1 MSGSNIAEMP
11 SNASTFVANLN
22 AVIKKCRDILRL
34 EGITGMDS
42 MKHLTLYTLLRR
54 LDTSECKKLKISVK
68 FSWEKFM
75 ELKDDH
81 QRCFDLLYCKS
92 RATEDLISCLDNHF
106 ETKHFDFKLN
116 NPTRHVD
123 ILNEFKKLDFSNL
136 DGKIDILGTIYE
148 IHLGS
153 GSNKSAMRDLGQ
165 FFTERDVCKYM
176 TTLCNPKIL
185 SDGRAES
192 VLDPTMGTG
201 GFLSSYIQ
209 HLGNSVDWSKM
220 HSDIAGYDID
230 EFVMSIGK
238 INLYLQTGQ
247 LFERIKHRDTLS
259 NDIGTETQRLKFK
272 NILANMPFGV
282 KGLTHAGCC
291 LRVRNL
297 KISST
302 KSEPLFL
309 QLMMAS
315 LDDGGRCAVVV
326 PDGVL
331 VNASKGHNETRK
343 YLLEHFELKRV
354 IKMKGQFF
362 SNTGI
367 QPSILFFENT
377 GKPTNVIDFWE
388 VEKNSASL
396 ITETLVVS
404 VPREKID
411 TDSYS
416 LDMRRYVE
424 VVVSEKASAFSMV
437 KLGNICNLKGGFAF
451 KSSEF
456 TDNINDIP
464 VVKITNVNNG
474 QIVFEKESNRI
485 PKNKKYDSYT
495 VKRDDIIIA
504 LTGLTYGKIIGK
516 YTLSFDSY
524 LNQRLSIFTDFSKNI
539 LSNYIYYYFIHN
551 SNKITNLSTGSCQQ
565 NVSASDIL
573 NIEIPLPPLE
583 TQQQIVAE
591 LDSIYENAHK
601 ATQMAISI
609 KTQMAS
615 VMKSVGMRGYE
626 RKKIGDVCDLN
637 PENITKADKIE
648 RINYIDLASVKEGSL
663 NEIQELV
670 FNERPSR
677 AQRKVKKNDIIWGT
691 TRPLSKSY
699 TFIDKDI
706 NNLIVSTGFVVMRSK
721 DTNILLPK
729 FLYYS
734 STTNECIE
742 YLNNKSTGSTFPAF
756 KSDDIAI
763 YDIAIPP
770 LETQQQILTILN
782 EMESERKSLEQMAS
796 KAEERA
802 KFVLDGYLN

>member
-1 MSGSNIAEMP
+1 MSASNIVEMSSSS
-11 SNASTFVANLN
+11 SNFVTTLN

-54 LDTSECKKLKISVK
+54 LDTTECKKLRIPVK
-68 FSWEKFM
+68 FSWEKFID
-75 ELKDDH
+75 LKDDH

-92 RATEDLISCLDNHF
+92 AATEDLISCLDNKF
-106 ETKHFDFKLN
+106 GTKNFNFKLN
-116 NPTRHVD
+116 NPTHHVE

-176 TTLCNPKIL
+176 TALCNPKVL

-220 HSDIAGYDID
+220 HNDIAGYDID

-297 KISST
+297 KIQST

-367 QPSILFFENT
+367 QPSILFFENS
-377 GKPTNVIDFWE
+377 GKPTSVTEFWE
-388 VEKNSASL
+388 VEKNSAGL
-396 ITETLVVS
+396 ISEELIVS

-424 VVVSEKASAFSMV
+424 VAVSEKVSAFPMV
-437 KLGNICNLKGGFAF
+437 KLGDIGELCRNNKEII
-451 KSSEF
+451 
-456 TDNINDIP
+456 DNDNGKYIKYFGPKIVGKCVDYQFDGEYILTPSRQSIGLFGYVHEKFNATHTYVI
-464 VVKITNVNNG
+464 KITNKIILTKYVYYYLFLNSHKL
-474 QIVFEKESNRI
+474 KECSKGII
-485 PKNKKYDSYT
+485 PYIRN
-495 VKRDDIIIA
+495 DDI
-504 LTGLTYGKIIGK
+504 L
-516 YTLSFDSY
+516 TLS
-524 LNQRLSIFTDFSKNI
+524 
-539 LSNYIYYYFIHN
+539 
-551 SNKITNLSTGSCQQ
+551 
-565 NVSASDIL
+565 
-573 NIEIPLPPLE
+573 IPHLPLE

-591 LDSIYENAHK
+591 LDSIYDNAHK
-601 ATQMAISI
+601 ASQMASSI

-626 RKKIGDVCDLN
+626 RKKLGDLIKISKGTLQATKCDGGQF
-637 PENITKADKIE
+637 PVVSISDKWSHSTFSDHGE
-648 RINYIDLASVKEGSL
+648 HVYIASVSSGASSGPFETVIKYHNG
-663 NEIQELV
+663 
-670 FNERPSR
+670 
-677 AQRKVKKNDIIWGT
+677 DC
-691 TRPLSKSY
+691 
-699 TFIDKDI
+699 
-706 NNLIVSTGFVVMRSK
+706 
-721 DTNILLPK
+721 
-729 FLYYS
+729 S
-734 STTNECIE
+734 STTLMQKLDIIDVKIITYNYLFYGLNSIKNIIE
-742 YLNNKSTGSTFPAF
+742 HICEKGSCNKTM
-756 KSDDIAI
+756 DIKKFMDLQI
-763 YDIAIPP
+763 PLPP

-782 EMESERKSLEQMAS
+782 EMEGERKSLEQMAS

-802 KFVLDGYLN
+802 KFVLDGYLNSD

>member
-92 RATEDLISCLDNHF
+92 HATEDLISCLDNHF

-377 GKPTNVIDFWE
+377 GKPTSLTEFWE
-388 VEKNSASL
+388 VEKNSAGV

-404 VPREKID
+404 VPHEKID

-424 VVVSEKASAFSMV
+424 VVVSENVSVFTMV
-437 KLGNICNLKGGFAF
+437 KLGDICIHSNGKTL
-451 KSSEF
+451 SS
-456 TDNINDIP
+456 
-464 VVKITNVNNG
+464 K
-474 QIVFEKESNRI
+474 EKELGGEFGVMGGGMD
-485 PKNKKYDSYT
+485 Y
-495 VKRDDIIIA
+495 
-504 LTGLTYGKIIGK
+504 IGK
-516 YTLSFDSY
+516 YSNYNRDGENITISKSGASAGFVKFHSGKFWAGDC
-524 LNQRLSIFTDFSKNI
+524 FTINPKDDTIAIK
-539 LSNYIYYYFIHN
+539 YIYYYLKLNPTLTTSH
-551 SNKITNLSTGSCQQ
+551 TTGTTIPHCKWD
-565 NVSASDIL
+565 DINGISL
-573 NIEIPLPPLE
+573 PLPPLE

-591 LDSIYENAHK
+591 LDSIYDNAHK
-601 ATQMAISI
+601 ATQMATSI

-626 RKKIGDVCDLN
+626 QKFISDLVDIEGGDY
-637 PENITKADKIE
+637 ITKKDESSGKYPVYGGGTASYY
-648 RINYIDLASVKEGSL
+648 INRYNREPTCVINKDGMSEKCVQIVNEKFFL
-663 NEIQELV
+663 NHHGWTL
-670 FNERPSR
+670 
-677 AQRKVKKNDIIWGT
+677 KVKSNDI
-691 TRPLSKSY
+691 LE
-699 TFIDKDI
+699 
-706 NNLIVSTGFVVMRSK
+706 
-721 DTNILLPK
+721 K
-729 FLYYS
+729 FLHWQLYFRAYD
-734 STTNECIE
+734 I
-742 YLNNKSTGSTFPAF
+742 YILATGSCQKGLNQKEFV
-756 KSDDIAI
+756 KLSI
-763 YDIAIPP
+763 YLPP

-782 EMESERKSLEQMAS
+782 EMEGERKTLEQMAS

-802 KFVLDGYLN
+802 KFILDGYLST

>member
-11 SNASTFVANLN
+11 SNASTFISTLN

-54 LDTSECKKLKISVK
+54 LDTTECKKLKIPVK

-92 RATEDLISCLDNHF
+92 SATEDLISCLDNEF
-106 ETKHFDFKLN
+106 ETKNFNFKLN
-116 NPTRHVD
+116 NPTHHVD

-136 DGKIDILGTIYE
+136 YGKIDILGTIYE

-176 TTLCNPKIL
+176 TALCNPKIL

-220 HSDIAGYDID
+220 HNDIAGYDID

-247 LFERIKHRDTLS
+247 LFDRIKHRDTLS

-297 KISST
+297 KIQST

-377 GKPTNVIDFWE
+377 GKPTSVTEFWE
-388 VEKNSASL
+388 VEKNSAGL
-396 ITETLVVS
+396 ISEELIVS

-424 VVVSEKASAFSMV
+424 VVVSEKASAFPMV
-437 KLGNICNLKGGFAF
+437 KLGDIIKMVKGFAF
-451 KSSEF
+451 KTEEF
-456 TDNINDIP
+456 KDKGHPILKVSNIDCGNILLDNIVYTDVNTKYNQYIVDNNDIIL
-464 VVKITNVNNG
+464 VITG
-474 QIVFEKESNRI
+474 STGKLAI
-485 PKNKKYDSYT
+485 NK
-495 VKRDDIIIA
+495 
-504 LTGLTYGKIIGK
+504 TGLK
-516 YTLSFDSY
+516 FY
-524 LNQRLSIFTDFSKNI
+524 LNQNAVIIRGNELVNQKYLYYAMIYINISFKVKDMSSGSAQPFTSCKDISENI
-539 LSNYIYYYFIHN
+539 
-551 SNKITNLSTGSCQQ
+551 Q
-565 NVSASDIL
+565 
-573 NIEIPLPPLE
+573 IPLPPLE

-601 ATQMAISI
+601 ATQMATSI

-626 RKKIGDVCDLN
+626 RKKIKEVMNVVSGKANTDREKSLPIPYYDSNGVIGYVAEPLYTG
-637 PENITKADKIE
+637 EYTITARNLSIGAVHY
-648 RINYIDLASVKEGSL
+648 INGKFY
-663 NEIQELV
+663 
-670 FNERPSR
+670 PS
-677 AQRKVKKNDIIWGT
+677 DHT
-691 TRPLSKSY
+691 
-699 TFIDKDI
+699 I
-706 NNLIVSTGFVVMRSK
+706 NFTSS
-721 DTNILLPK
+721 DTSIMNNR
-729 FLYYS
+729 FFYYWL
-734 STTNECIE
+734 
-742 YLNNKSTGSTFPAF
+742 LNNNKVLKDLSSGVKPGIR
-756 KSDDIAI
+756 KSDVAEILI
-763 YDIAIPP
+763 PLPP

-782 EMESERKSLEQMAS
+782 EMEGERKSLEQMAS

>member
-1 MSGSNIAEMP
+1 
-11 SNASTFVANLN
+11 
-22 AVIKKCRDILRL
+22 
-34 EGITGMDS
+34 
-42 MKHLTLYTLLRR
+42 
-54 LDTSECKKLKISVK
+54 
-68 FSWEKFM
+68 
-75 ELKDDH
+75 
-81 QRCFDLLYCKS
+81 
-92 RATEDLISCLDNHF
+92 
-106 ETKHFDFKLN
+106 
-116 NPTRHVD
+116 
-123 ILNEFKKLDFSNL
+123 
-136 DGKIDILGTIYE
+136 
-148 IHLGS
+148 
-153 GSNKSAMRDLGQ
+153 
-165 FFTERDVCKYM
+165 
-176 TTLCNPKIL
+176 
-185 SDGRAES
+185 
-192 VLDPTMGTG
+192 
-201 GFLSSYIQ
+201 
-209 HLGNSVDWSKM
+209 
-220 HSDIAGYDID
+220 
-230 EFVMSIGK
+230 
-238 INLYLQTGQ
+238 
-247 LFERIKHRDTLS
+247 
-259 NDIGTETQRLKFK
+259 
-272 NILANMPFGV
+272 
-282 KGLTHAGCC
+282 
-291 LRVRNL
+291 
-297 KISST
+297 
-302 KSEPLFL
+302 
-309 QLMMAS
+309 
-315 LDDGGRCAVVV
+315 
-326 PDGVL
+326 
-331 VNASKGHNETRK
+331 
-343 YLLEHFELKRV
+343 
-354 IKMKGQFF
+354 MKGQFF

>member
-1 MSGSNIAEMP
+1 MSSSNIVEMSP
-11 SNASTFVANLN
+11 SASTFVASLN

-54 LDTSECKKLKISVK
+54 LDTSECKKLRIPVK
-68 FSWEKFM
+68 FSWEKFID
-75 ELKDDH
+75 LKDDH

-92 RATEDLISCLDNHF
+92 GATEDLISCLDDHF
-106 ETKHFDFKLN
+106 GTKNFNFKLN
-116 NPTRHVD
+116 NPTHHVE

-176 TTLCNPKIL
+176 TALCNPKVL

-220 HSDIAGYDID
+220 HNDIAGYDID

-259 NDIGTETQRLKFK
+259 KDIGTETQRLKFK

-297 KISST
+297 KIQST

-343 YLLEHFELKRV
+343 YLLGHFELKRV

-377 GKPTNVIDFWE
+377 GQPTQTTEFWE
-388 VEKNSASL
+388 VEKNSAGV

-404 VPREKID
+404 VPRKKID

-424 VVVSEKASAFSMV
+424 VAVSENASAFPMV
-437 KLGNICNLKGGFAF
+437 KLGDIGELCRNNKEII
-451 KSSEF
+451 
-456 TDNINDIP
+456 DNDNGKYIKYFGPKIVGKCVDYQFDGEYILTPSRQSIGLFGYVNEKFNATHTYVI
-464 VVKITNVNNG
+464 KITNKIILTKYVYYYLFLNSHKL
-474 QIVFEKESNRI
+474 KECSKGII
-485 PKNKKYDSYT
+485 PYIRN
-495 VKRDDIIIA
+495 DDI
-504 LTGLTYGKIIGK
+504 L
-516 YTLSFDSY
+516 TLS
-524 LNQRLSIFTDFSKNI
+524 
-539 LSNYIYYYFIHN
+539 
-551 SNKITNLSTGSCQQ
+551 
-565 NVSASDIL
+565 
-573 NIEIPLPPLE
+573 IPHLPLE

-591 LDSIYENAHK
+591 LDSIYDNAHK
-601 ATQMAISI
+601 ASQMATSI

-615 VMKSVGMRGYE
+615 VMKSVGMCGYE
-626 RKKIGDVCDLN
+626 RKKLEEVSSLKQGFPFKSSDYIQSGLAVLKHNNLQGGLVNLSKGQDYINVEATNEFILKTGDIVVSMDFDCGKVGKIQNESWVLN
-637 PENITKADKIE
+637 QRMCLLRSKEETLTQEYLYWALIYGGFYEEMHNIHT
-648 RINYIDLASVKEGSL
+648 
-663 NEIQELV
+663 
-670 FNERPSR
+670 
-677 AQRKVKKNDIIWGT
+677 GT
-691 TRPLSKSY
+691 TIKHISGK
-699 TFIDKDI
+699 
-706 NNLIVSTGFVVMRSK
+706 
-721 DTNILLPK
+721 NIANATIP
-729 FLYYS
+729 
-734 STTNECIE
+734 
-742 YLNNKSTGSTFPAF
+742 
-756 KSDDIAI
+756 
-763 YDIAIPP
+763 IPP

-782 EMESERKSLEQMAS
+782 EMESERNSLMQMAS
-796 KAEERA
+796 KAEQRA
-802 KFVLDGYLN
+802 KFVLDGYLC

>member
-1 MSGSNIAEMP
+1 MPPTNIAEMP
-11 SNASTFVANLN
+11 SNSSTFVASLN
-22 AVIKKCRDILRL
+22 TVIKKCRDILRL

-54 LDTSECKKLKISVK
+54 LDITECRKLKIPEQ
-68 FSWEKFM
+68 FSWENFM
-75 ELKDDH
+75 NLKAEH
-81 QRCFDLLYCKS
+81 QRCFDLLYCKNG
-92 RATEDLISCLDNHF
+92 ATNDLISCLDTLF
-106 ETKHFDFKLN
+106 GTKNFNFKLS
-116 NPTRHVD
+116 NPTHHVD

-176 TTLCNPKIL
+176 TALCNPKIL
-185 SDGRAES
+185 SNGRAES

-209 HLGNSVDWSKM
+209 HLGSSIDWSKM
-220 HSDIAGYDID
+220 HNDIAGYDID

-247 LFERIKHRDTLS
+247 LFERIERRDTLKE
-259 NDIGTETQRLKFK
+259 DIGTLSQCLKFK

-297 KISST
+297 KIQST

-309 QLMMAS
+309 QLIMTS

-331 VNASKGHNETRK
+331 VNTSKGHNETRK
-343 YLLEHFELKRV
+343 YLLEQFELKRV
-354 IKMKGQFF
+354 IKMNGQFF

-377 GKPTNVIDFWE
+377 GKPTSVTEFWE
-388 VEKNSASL
+388 VEKNSAGV

-424 VVVSEKASAFSMV
+424 VTVSEKTSAFPMV
-437 KLGNICNLKGGFAF
+437 KLSDICVDISTNKNIP
-451 KSSEF
+451 SSERKDGNYRFF
-456 TDNINDIP
+456 TCSRDYSTHNESYYEGTYLIHGSRGSTISESVFATSNEKFAIGTSMFISE
-464 VVKITNVNNG
+464 VKD
-474 QIVFEKESNRI
+474 
-485 PKNKKYDSYT
+485 KNKVNTK
-495 VKRDDIIIA
+495 
-504 LTGLTYGKIIGK
+504 
-516 YTLSFDSY
+516 
-524 LNQRLSIFTDFSKNI
+524 
-539 LSNYIYYYFIHN
+539 YIYYYLKFNKQIVDTLVN
-551 SNKITNLSTGSCQQ
+551 S
-565 NVSASDIL
+565 SAIPMISKTSYYTIQIL
-573 NIEIPLPPLE
+573 LPPLE

-782 EMESERKSLEQMAS
+782 EMEGERKNLEQMAS
-796 KAEERA
+796 KTEERT
-802 KFVLDGYLN
+802 KFVLDGYLNSA

>member
-1 MSGSNIAEMP
+1 MSVSNIIEMP
-11 SNASTFVANLN
+11 SNVSTFVATLK
-22 AVIKKCRDILRL
+22 AVIKKSRDILRL

-54 LDTSECKKLKISVK
+54 LDTNECKKLKIPVK

-75 ELKDDH
+75 DLKDDH
-81 QRCFDLLYCKS
+81 QRCFNLLYCKNG
-92 RATEDLISCLDNHF
+92 ATDDLISCLDTLF
-106 ETKHFDFKLN
+106 GTKNFNFKLS
-116 NPTRHVD
+116 NPTYHVE

-148 IHLGS
+148 IHLSS

-176 TTLCNPKIL
+176 TALCNPKML

-220 HSDIAGYDID
+220 HNDIAGYDID
-230 EFVMSIGK
+230 EFVMSIGR

-247 LFERIKHRDTLS
+247 LFERIEHRDTLS

-282 KGLTHAGCC
+282 SGLTHAGCC
-291 LRVRNL
+291 KRVRNL
-297 KISST
+297 KIQST

-331 VNASKGHNETRK
+331 TNITKGKDSSKRGYNGTRK
-343 YLLEHFELKRV
+343 YLLDNFELKRV

-377 GKPTNVIDFWE
+377 GKPTSATEFWE
-388 VEKNSASL
+388 VEKNSVGV
-396 ITETLVVS
+396 ITEKLIVC

-416 LDMRRYVE
+416 LDMRCYVE
-424 VVVSEKASAFSMV
+424 VTVSEKASEFPMV
-437 KLGNICNLKGGFAF
+437 KLGDIMKSVKGTRYNVGDGTDTGKYPLIRSSKDGSVKWMDTYTHEGPLIAVGNGGIANFHYAEKFNASTHTLVYDCNETA
-451 KSSEF
+451 
-456 TDNINDIP
+456 
-464 VVKITNVNNG
+464 
-474 QIVFEKESNRI
+474 
-485 PKNKKYDSYT
+485 NKKYVYYMLKYNSDHINESCF
-495 VKRDDIIIA
+495 KG
-504 LTGLTYGKIIGK
+504 TGLKNLK
-516 YTLSFDSY
+516 LD
-524 LNQRLSIFTDFSKNI
+524 DFNE
-539 LSNYIYYYFIHN
+539 F
-551 SNKITNLSTGSCQQ
+551 
-565 NVSASDIL
+565 AF
-573 NIEIPLPPLE
+573 PLPPLE
-583 TQQQIVAE
+583 IQEQIVAE
-591 LDSIYENAHK
+591 LDRIYENAHK
-601 ATQMAISI
+601 ATQMATSI
-609 KTQMAS
+609 KTQMVS

-626 RKKIGDVCDLN
+626 RKKLGELYN
-637 PENITKADKIE
+637 NITYKKKIYKSEIDNIGSIPFYNGSWNSPIGTHSIESFTSDK
-648 RINYIDLASVKEGSL
+648 NYFIVIKDGGGDHDSDKVGLGMF
-663 NEIQELV
+663 
-670 FNERPSR
+670 FNIKGPC
-677 AQRKVKKNDIIWGT
+677 A
-691 TRPLSKSY
+691 
-699 TFIDKDI
+699 
-706 NNLIVSTGFVVMRSK
+706 VSGHL
-721 DTNILLPK
+721 ILLPK
-729 FLYYS
+729 K
-734 STTNECIE
+734 E
-742 YLNNKSTGSTFPAF
+742 YESYHTYVHHYVNINIKHIRDLATRSVNLEHISKDSILNYEIPL
-756 KSDDIAI
+756 
-763 YDIAIPP
+763 PP

-782 EMESERKSLEQMAS
+782 EMEGERKSLEQMAS

-802 KFVLDGYLN
+802 KFILDGYLNSA

>member
-1 MSGSNIAEMP
+1 MPPTNIAEMP
-11 SNASTFVANLN
+11 SNASNFIATLN

-54 LDTSECKKLKISVK
+54 LDTSECKKLKIPVK

-75 ELKDDH
+75 DVKDDH
-81 QRCFDLLYCKS
+81 QRCFDLLYSKS
-92 RATEDLISCLDNHF
+92 GATEDLISCLDNLF
-106 ETKHFDFKLN
+106 GTKNFNFKLN
-116 NPTRHVD
+116 NPTHHVE

-153 GSNKSAMRDLGQ
+153 GSNQSAMRDLGQ

-176 TTLCNPKIL
+176 TALCNPKVL
-185 SDGRAES
+185 PDGRAES

-209 HLGNSVDWSKM
+209 HLGSSIDWSKM
-220 HSDIAGYDID
+220 HNDIAGYDID

-259 NDIGTETQRLKFK
+259 HDIGTYTQRLKFK

-297 KISST
+297 KIQST

-331 VNASKGHNETRK
+331 VNTSKGHNETRK

-362 SNTGI
+362 SNTSI
-367 QPSILFFENT
+367 KPSILFFENT
-377 GKPTNVIDFWE
+377 GKPTSVTEFWE
-388 VEKNSASL
+388 VEKNSSSVISEKL
-396 ITETLVVS
+396 IVS

-411 TDSYS
+411 TNSYS
-416 LDMRRYVE
+416 LDMRRYAE
-424 VVVSEKASAFSMV
+424 VVVPEKASAFPMV
-437 KLGNICNLKGGFAF
+437 KLGDVCKVSFGERITQKKNTGTIYPVYGSGGDTFR
-451 KSSEF
+451 
-456 TDNINDIP
+456 TDNHNRNGKTC
-464 VVKITNVNNG
+464 KIG
-474 QIVFEKESNRI
+474 RFALSESNMVMFVNG
-485 PKNKKYDSYT
+485 PYWLMDSGFT
-495 VKRDDIIIA
+495 VE
-504 LTGLTYGKIIGK
+504 
-516 YTLSFDSY
+516 
-524 LNQRLSIFTDFSKNI
+524 SKNTELMLTEYLWYSLLMDKKRLATI
-539 LSNYIYYYFIHN
+539 
-551 SNKITNLSTGSCQQ
+551 STGSCQK
-565 NVSASDIL
+565 
-573 NIEIPLPPLE
+573 NIDMEEFYKLQYSCPPLE

-626 RKKIGDVCDLN
+626 RKKIGDVCDLLSGKGGN
-637 PENITKADKIE
+637 YQSDGDIYPYYDSNGITGMRKEHCFDGEYIITARKMSIGSVHYATGKFWSSDNTINIC
-648 RINYIDLASVKEGSL
+648 V
-663 NEIQELV
+663 
-670 FNERPSR
+670 
-677 AQRKVKKNDIIWGT
+677 
-691 TRPLSKSY
+691 
-699 TFIDKDI
+699 
-706 NNLIVSTGFVVMRSK
+706 K
-721 DTNILLPK
+721 DTSTLISR
-729 FLYYS
+729 FFYYWL
-734 STTNECIE
+734 
-742 YLNNKSTGSTFPAF
+742 LNNNKVLKDLSSGVKPGIR
-756 KSDDIAI
+756 KSDVAEILI
-763 YDIAIPP
+763 PLPP
-770 LETQQQILTILN
+770 LETQQQILAILN
-782 EMESERKSLEQMAS
+782 EMEGERKSLEQMAS

-802 KFVLDGYLN
+802 KFILDGYLNSA

>member
-1 MSGSNIAEMP
+1 MSTSNIAEMP
-11 SNASTFVANLN
+11 SNASNFVATLN

-54 LDTSECKKLKISVK
+54 LDTSECKKLKIPVK

-92 RATEDLISCLDNHF
+92 GATEDLISCLDNQF
-106 ETKHFDFKLN
+106 ETKNFNFKLN
-116 NPTRHVD
+116 NPTHHVE

-165 FFTERDVCKYM
+165 FFTGRDVCKYM
-176 TTLCNPKIL
+176 TALCNPKIL

-209 HLGNSVDWSKM
+209 HLGNLVDWSKM
-220 HSDIAGYDID
+220 HNDIAGYDID

-247 LFERIKHRDTLS
+247 LFDRIKHRDTLS

-282 KGLTHAGCC
+282 SGLTHAGCC
-291 LRVRNL
+291 KRVRNL
-297 KISST
+297 KIQST

-331 VNASKGHNETRK
+331 TNITKGKDSSKRGYNGTRK
-343 YLLEHFELKRV
+343 YLLDNFELKRV

-377 GKPTNVIDFWE
+377 GKPTSVTEFWE
-388 VEKNSASL
+388 VEKNSAGL
-396 ITETLVVS
+396 ISEELIVS

-416 LDMRRYVE
+416 LDMRHYVE
-424 VVVSEKASAFSMV
+424 VTVSEKASEFPMV
-437 KLGNICNLKGGFAF
+437 KLGDIVSFTNGHAF
-451 KSSEF
+451 KKEEF
-456 TDNINDIP
+456 INTGIPVIKIKNIKNNRINFNDI
-464 VVKITNVNNG
+464 VYAKQNDKLTQFIVK
-474 QIVFEKESNRI
+474 KS
-485 PKNKKYDSYT
+485 
-495 VKRDDIIIA
+495 DIIIS
-504 LTGLTYGKIIGK
+504 LTGE
-516 YTLSFDSY
+516 LSGDVAINTTDIDCY
-524 LNQRLSIFTDFSKNI
+524 LNQRTARIDVISPNVIKK
-539 LSNYIYYYFIHN
+539 YIYYYTI
-551 SNKITNLSTGSCQQ
+551 NKKFVLEVRALSTGSAQP
-565 NVSASDIL
+565 NVSTKDIEKIL
-573 NIEIPLPPLE
+573 IPLPPLE

-601 ATQMAISI
+601 ATQMATSN

-615 VMKSVGMRGYE
+615 VMKSVGMGGYE
-626 RKKIGDVCDLN
+626 RKKIKEVMNVVSGKANTDREKSLPIPYYDSNGVIGYVAEPLYTG
-637 PENITKADKIE
+637 EYTITARNLSIGAVHY
-648 RINYIDLASVKEGSL
+648 INGKFY
-663 NEIQELV
+663 
-670 FNERPSR
+670 PS
-677 AQRKVKKNDIIWGT
+677 DHT
-691 TRPLSKSY
+691 
-699 TFIDKDI
+699 I
-706 NNLIVSTGFVVMRSK
+706 NFTSS
-721 DTNILLPK
+721 DTSIMNNR
-729 FLYYS
+729 FFYYWL
-734 STTNECIE
+734 
-742 YLNNKSTGSTFPAF
+742 LNNNKVLKDLSSGVKPGIR
-756 KSDDIAI
+756 KSDVTEILI
-763 YDIAIPP
+763 PIPP

-782 EMESERKSLEQMAS
+782 EMEGERKSLEQMAS

-802 KFVLDGYLN
+802 KFVLDGYLNN